1 VAAAGL
7 LRVVDV
13 AAPLEDVVAVQHLL
27 VMVLVVVLLHGA
39 GQAVDVRDVPQ
50 EGVQPV
56 VILPPLGVAVLQVM
70 FLLCVDVVQGRGGG
84 LVVVD
89 VELELLL
96 RVVLLQVLMWG
107 SLIQLILILF
117 L

>member
-1 VAAAGL
+1 VED
-7 LRVVDV
+7 VD
-13 AAPLEDVVAVQHLL
+13 APLEDVVAVQRLQ
-27 VMVLVVVLLHGA
+27 VMVLVVVFLHGA

-50 EGVQPV
+50 EGVHPV

-70 FLLCVDVVQGRGGG
+70 ILLFVDVVQGGEGG

-96 RVVLLQVLMWG
+96 
-107 SLIQLILILF
+107 
-117 L
+117 